1 MKGDII
7 MKLKIVTYNLRSI
20 WKGDGI
26 NGFIHRAG
34 MIFDKINKELP
45 DIIAFQE
52 AIPEHI
58 NFLKTA
64 FPQYHFT
71 GHGREEGY
79 DGEGVFTA
87 ILRETMMEVG
97 NETVWISPT
106 PYIIASKFEKQSGC
120 SRACNITQVRNRKTG
135 NLYRIFNIHL
145 DHAFAEARVEGMKCV
160 LDFVD
165 RKNSELSVPTVIL
178 GDFNAEPGDEEIEI
192 INNHGKYSDI
202 TAHIP
207 YTFHNYGN
215 MQTKIDYI
223 YISDDIKN
231 NLKSVYIWDDV
242 DNGIYLSD
250 HYPVCAEFEE

>member
-1 MKGDII
+1 MNI
-7 MKLKIVTYNLRSI
+7 KIVTYNLRSV

-52 AIPEHI
+52 AIPEHV

-64 FPQYHFT
+64 FPMYHFT
-71 GHGREEGY
+71 GHGRELGY

-87 ILRETMMEVG
+87 ILKETMMEVG

-106 PYIIASKFEKQSGC
+106 PYIIASKFEKQSAC
-120 SRACNITQVRNRKTG
+120 SRACHITQVRNRKNG

-145 DHAFAEARVEGMKCV
+145 DHEYEEARVEGIKCV

-165 RKNSELSVPTVIL
+165 KKNSELKVPTVIL
-178 GDFNAEPGDEEIEI
+178 GDFNAEPTHKPIAI
-192 INNHGKYSDI
+192 CNTHGEYTDI
-202 TAHIP
+202 TSHIP
-207 YTFHNYGN
+207 FTFHNYGRE
-215 MQTKIDYI
+215 QTKIDYI
-223 YISDDIKN
+223 YVDDT
-231 NLKSVYIWDDV
+231 LKSRLQSVYIWDDV

-250 HYPVCAEFEE
+250 HYPICAEFEE

>member
-1 MKGDII
+1 MNI
-7 MKLKIVTYNLRSI
+7 KIVTYNLRST

-34 MIFDKINKELP
+34 MIFDKINAELP

-52 AIPEHI
+52 VIPKHI
-58 NFLKTA
+58 KFLKTA

-87 ILRETMMEVG
+87 ILKDTMMEIG

-106 PYIIASKFEKQSGC
+106 PHIIASKFEKQSIN
-120 SRACNITQVRNRKTG
+120 SRACHITQVRNRANG
-135 NLYRIFNIHL
+135 HLYRIFNIHL
-145 DHAFAEARVEGMKCV
+145 DHEYQEARVLGMKCV

-165 RKNSELSVPTVIL
+165 RKNSELDISTIIL
-178 GDFNAEPGDEEIEI
+178 GDFNATPQTEEIEI
-192 INNHGKYSDI
+192 INNHGKYTDI
-202 TAHIP
+202 TNHIP
-207 YTFHNYGN
+207 FTFHNYGK
-215 MQTKIDYI
+215 QQDKIDYI
-223 YISDDIKN
+223 YVNKDMKN

-250 HYPVCAEFEE
+250 HYPICAEFEE